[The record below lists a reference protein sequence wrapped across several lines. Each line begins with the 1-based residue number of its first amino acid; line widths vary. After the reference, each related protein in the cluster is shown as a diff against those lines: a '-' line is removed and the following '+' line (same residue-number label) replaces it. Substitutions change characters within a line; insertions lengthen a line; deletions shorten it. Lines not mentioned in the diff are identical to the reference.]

1 MTQLTD
7 QQLKRFSSYA
17 EKLAKRYANKLSF
30 RITYEDLLSA
40 GYEAIARCNHKN
52 KGEPNPGYYWKAI
65 KNSIMNEIR
74 KLSNDKSWIV
84 DTVENEQMNI
94 VDTIA
99 DESDIEDEIALQAL
113 SIHVRRQIDK
123 LKPAERDYAV
133 LTLIEGCATKEI
145 AKKRC
150 YTRQRV
156 SQLKKVVEQK
166 LQRWNSQ
173 YRVAC

>member
-1 MTQLTD
+1 MTQLTNA
-7 QQLKRFSSYA
+7 QLKRFCAYA
-17 EKLAKRYANKLSF
+17 EKLAKRYSNKLSF
-30 RITYEDLLSA
+30 RITYDDLLSV
-40 GYEAIARCNHKN
+40 GYEAIARAN
-52 KGEPNPGYYWKAI
+52 KTNIGEPNPGYYWKAI

-84 DTVENEQMNI
+84 DTVEEQTNI

-99 DESDIEDEIALQAL
+99 GESDVEDEIALQAL
-113 SIHVRRQIDK
+113 AIHVRRQIDK

-133 LTLIEGCATKEI
+133 LTLIEGCTTKEI